1 MAVYVII
8 SLLAIYGLF
17 HLISDITLKIKIK
30 SCSGKLCLLPSPGDE
45 GLEGKIRCIFMED
58 VSEKLGMDGYL
69 YIKLEKDD
77 PNRKLV
83 EKLSFE
89 YPRLVLME
97 NVNWGRMECDEKL
110 RIYEK
115 EEVSNG

>member
-1 MAVYVII
+1 
-8 SLLAIYGLF
+8 
-17 HLISDITLKIKIK
+17 
-30 SCSGKLCLLPSPGDE
+30 
-45 GLEGKIRCIFMED
+45 MED